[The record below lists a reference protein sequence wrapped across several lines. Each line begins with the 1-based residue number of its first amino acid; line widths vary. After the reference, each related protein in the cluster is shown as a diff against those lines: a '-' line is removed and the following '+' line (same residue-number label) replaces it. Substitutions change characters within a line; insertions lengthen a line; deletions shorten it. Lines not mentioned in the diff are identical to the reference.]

1 MTRLCVGFSH
11 LRERKFKH
19 NFQDTL
25 NPLCPCSLE
34 AEGKYH
40 FFMHYQ
46 IFPNQ
51 RNVLFDQ
58 LNACNLEILK
68 MSENE
73 IVRILFFD
81 NKSFT
86 KHISLRTITSSIT
99 HFISTYFITL
109 LRYYIITYI
118 IITYYVL
125 LKILHIFT
133 AIKIWNIF
141 SPSVAVFYVTYLLWR
156 ARFSFCACIVLYIS
170 LCFLS
175 LV

>member
-51 RNVLFDQ
+51 RNVLFDH
-58 LNACNLEILK
+58 LNAYNLEILK

-86 KHISLRTITSSIT
+86 KHISLRTITSSIIQYIF
-99 HFISTYFITL
+99 HYIITL
-109 LRYYIITYI
+109 LHYYIYY
-118 IITYYVL
+118 YYVL
-125 LKILHIFT
+125 RI
-133 AIKIWNIF
+133 IKNI
-141 SPSVAVFYVTYLLWR
+141 TYLHSNKNLKY
-156 ARFSFCACIVLYIS
+156 FFTICGCI
-170 LCFLS
+170 LCNLS
-175 LV
+175 PLKSKV